1 MMTNEQMDKTTNEQ
15 NNNPI
20 YQLINMTYEQALNR
34 AAAYCSQA
42 ERAPQDVE
50 QKLQDWEVSE
60 NDAER
65 IVEFLRKEHFLDE
78 ARFVH
83 AFINDKF
90 TYERWGRIK
99 IVYALR
105 QKGVTGP
112 IVQNTME
119 DVIDPEKYLETLVA
133 LLRVKMRGI
142 KLPLE
147 QKDRAKLYRF
157 AGSRGFESGV
167 IGTALRKLGSTED
180 DDF

>member
-1 MMTNEQMDKTTNEQ
+1 ME
-15 NNNPI
+15 
-20 YQLINMTYEQALNR
+20 YEKALNR

-50 QKLQDWEVSE
+50 EKLQSWEVAE

-65 IVEFLRKEHFLDE
+65 IMEFLRKERFLDE
-78 ARFVH
+78 SRFVH

-90 TYERWGRIK
+90 TYERWGKIK

-105 QKGVTGP
+105 QKGMTGS
-112 IVQNTME
+112 IVQNMFE
-119 DVIDPEKYLETLVA
+119 DVIDEEKYLETLTD
-133 LLRVKMRGI
+133 LLQSKMRGM

-157 AGSRGFESGV
+157 AAQRGFESSA
-167 IGTALRKLGSTED
+167 IGSALRRLGSQEED
-180 DDF
+180 D